1 MAIKEVG
8 VVRAFKDEVVVSGII
23 TVMDIMV
30 ETTTREMVAMAK
42 ITLSKMVIANL
53 TTRTMVEL
61 SNSRR
66 LTLKIKEMAKYKR
79 TLASKISAYLNKT
92 SRIKEIKVATEVLA
106 NSLKTTK
113 EVAGAEVAT
122 TTTINIART
131 GVDKATQMVVSSKIG
146 SSRLKATG
154 QSSLLVSIQEK
165 VISKLDILRKRLI
178 KV

>member
-30 ETTTREMVAMAK
+30 ETTTREMEAMAK

-61 SNSRR
+61 SNRR

-79 TLASKISAYLNKT
+79 TLPSKISAYLNKT
-92 SRIKEIKVATEVLA
+92 SRIKEIKVATEVVA
-106 NSLKTTK
+106 NTLKTTK

-131 GVDKATQMVVSSKIG
+131 GVDKATQMVVNSKIG

-165 VISKLDILRKRLI
+165 VISKLDLLQKRLI

>member
-8 VVRAFKDEVVVSGII
+8 VVWAFKDEVVVSGII

-30 ETTTREMVAMAK
+30 EITTREMVAMAK
-42 ITLSKMVIANL
+42 ITLSMMVIANL
-53 TTRTMVEL
+53 TRRTMVKL
-61 SNSRR
+61 SNRR
-66 LTLKIKEMAKYKR
+66 LTLKIKELAKYKR

-92 SRIKEIKVATEVLA
+92 SRIKEIKVATEVVA
-106 NSLKTTK
+106 NTLKTTK

-131 GVDKATQMVVSSKIG
+131 GVDKATQMVVNSKIG

-165 VISKLDILRKRLI
+165 VISKLDLLRKRLI

>member
-30 ETTTREMVAMAK
+30 EITTREMEAMAK
-42 ITLSKMVIANL
+42 ITLSMMVIANL
-53 TTRTMVEL
+53 TRRTMVEL
-61 SNSRR
+61 SNRR
-66 LTLKIKEMAKYKR
+66 LTLKNKEMAKYKR

-92 SRIKEIKVATEVLA
+92 SRIKEIKVATEVVA
-106 NSLKTTK
+106 NTLKTTK

-131 GVDKATQMVVSSKIG
+131 GVDKATQMVVNSKIG
-146 SSRLKATG
+146 SSRFKATG

-165 VISKLDILRKRLI
+165 VISKLDLLRKRLI